1 MDCITQLQDEIQQ
14 IRLSAFR
21 GLRDETYLCSMPQI
35 LTIMSNTVAYLTSR
49 ANFVQVSAE
58 VPITKQ
64 RNPEKYDAPDVF
76 EANKKELVTDLIVK
90 AKQVEYLIK
99 SLPEPEPEEEQALR
113 LKALQGEM
121 NAANAEY
128 IQAVDR
134 ASKISRSFFLLR
146 LKPNHARYRRFAPAG
161 GGRVADDAE

>member
-1 MDCITQLQDEIQQ
+1 MLQELSHMDRITQLQDEIQQ

-21 GLRDETYLCSMPQI
+21 GLRDETYVCSMPQI

-76 EANKKELVTDLIVK
+76 KGMSIVLS
-90 AKQVEYLIK
+90 AIRGVLLNLMGATEYL
-99 SLPEPEPEEEQALR
+99 R
-113 LKALQGEM
+113 
-121 NAANAEY
+121 
-128 IQAVDR
+128 R
-134 ASKISRSFFLLR
+134 RSQQT
-146 LKPNHARYRRFAPAG
+146 
-161 GGRVADDAE
+161 